1 MVSLTS
7 INIVCSSSK
16 LSQKANDYKK
26 KGGGGA
32 GVSGV
37 RDPRAPLNP
46 PLHCTLSFASVIS

>member
-16 LSQKANDYKK
+16 LSQKANDYKEK
-26 KGGGGA
+26 GGGA

-37 RDPRAPLNP
+37 RHPRAPLNP